1 MDDKHMEAE
10 RVYKNLI
17 CQDSDRLTGAVCFY
31 GTRVP
36 VQHLLDYINAG
47 QTVEEFCIDY
57 RIDLEQARA
66 VVKLAM
72 QGIESFL
79 QKAA

>member
-1 MDDKHMEAE
+1 MEAE

-17 CQDSDRLTGAVCFY
+17 WQDSDRVSGAVCFY

-47 QTVEEFCIDY
+47 QTVEEFCADY
-57 RIDLEQARA
+57 RIDLGQAREVLNA
-66 VVKLAM
+66 LEILRAPDRNA
-72 QGIESFL
+72 ETP
-79 QKAA
+79 